1 MDKCWSL
8 YFHNVPTVYSS
19 TCASQMVQDGS
30 TSDKLITTCSCRPY
44 TWRECINGYAG
55 LYTSSVRGRGGGG
68 YVTTARLQQLC
79 AAASQKQES
88 TSGVK
93 FSFRACSVSSSRA
106 FGSRGVS
113 KTAPPPNL
121 AFVSSDNRFLLGVT
135 VSLHDVVRAFHA
147 GGDTPLRSSCE

>member
-1 MDKCWSL
+1 MA
-8 YFHNVPTVYSS
+8 TQVY
-19 TCASQMVQDGS
+19 TPA
-30 TSDKLITTCSCRPY
+30 RF
-44 TWRECINGYAG
+44 
-55 LYTSSVRGRGGGG
+55 GGGWGVTSQLQG
-68 YVTTARLQQLC
+68 YNSYVQQLC

-121 AFVSSDNRFLLGVT
+121 AFVGSDNRFLLGVT